1 MLRKLLPLAAV
12 ACALATVGCGSSTSL
27 NTNKLEQRIQRRLK
41 AVGIRLKR
49 ISCPKKRPL
58 RRGDSFECQATAR
71 NGAKLTIAVTQTS
84 SKGNASWDVTSGIVD
99 VAMVR
104 KDIENDFANVKPP
117 EQPITV
123 NVDCGLPDTIA
134 ANDGDSFT
142 CHVSNRD
149 NPSDSTSV
157 KVTVNSNSQTG
168 RSFDWQPLTAS

>member
-1 MLRKLLPLAAV
+1 MLRKLFPLAAV
-12 ACALATVGCGSSTSL
+12 ACALATVACGSSSSL
-27 NTNKLEQRIQRRLK
+27 NTNKLEQQIQRRLK

-49 ISCPKKRPL
+49 ISCPKSRSL
-58 RRGDSFECQATAR
+58 RRGDSFECHAIAR
-71 NGAKLTIAVTQTS
+71 NGARLTVAVTQTS

-117 EQPITV
+117 DKPINV

-134 ANDGDSFT
+134 ANDGDTFN
-142 CHVSNRD
+142 CQVSNRD
-149 NPSDSTSV
+149 NPSDTTTV

-168 RSFDWQPLTAS
+168 RSFDWQPATSG